1 MPYTQVANL
10 DFADIKAALKDYMR
24 AQSDFTDYD
33 FEGSAITTFIDV
45 LAYNTYYTAFNTNMV
60 VNEMFLDSATLR
72 DNVVSLAKQIGYRPR
87 SATAPKATLDFVV
100 NYQGSG
106 TSPDTLVLKQGTG
119 FVTNFDD
126 TLYQYV
132 VIEDQETPLV
142 NNTATYEGIDIFQ
155 GTLLTQSYTI
165 NTALKNQRFI
175 INNTGT
181 DVSTIRV
188 KVYKQQGDTS
198 FLTFNS
204 AENILNLD
212 GTSEV
217 YFVEEIEDENYE
229 IFFGDGVFGKKLENG
244 SFVEITYLTTSAD
257 TTNGAKTFSFSGLIH
272 DKINPSN
279 SFPYGTSV
287 TLVNASTGGA
297 NPESVSSIKKQAP
310 KSFATQD
317 RAVTADDYVSI
328 IKKVY
333 ASISD
338 IITFGGEEDNPPEF
352 GKVKIAIKPENAST
366 ISAYTKSEIVKALK
380 NYSVASVT
388 PVIVDPSILY
398 IELNSTVSFK
408 TSKTTLS
415 KAEIQSKV
423 IKAVEDYISSAE
435 TEKFNGKFRHSRF
448 ASVIDGADG
457 SINSNIT
464 NVTLRKDFYPTL
476 NSTYYYELCFVNAF
490 KDSCDASVMKSTGF
504 VVSEYPSFTVYLE
517 DDTFGK
523 IDLYRL
529 NSLTGEKVYL
539 KKGVGDI
546 NYSHGEIKL
555 YDLTIIKG
563 SFTDNK
569 IEIRVEPASRDVDA
583 VRELYLDVDIS
594 KSNFSAVPE

>member
-33 FEGSAITTFIDV
+33 FEGSAITTFLDV

-87 SATAPKATLDFVV
+87 SATAPKATVDFVV
-100 NYQGSG
+100 DYQGSG
-106 TSPDTLVLKQGTG
+106 VTPDTLVLKQGTG
-119 FVTNFDD
+119 FVTNYDD

-132 VIEDQETPLV
+132 VIEDQEAPLV
-142 NNTATYEGIDIFQ
+142 NNTATYEGIDIYQ

-181 DVSTIRV
+181 DVSSIRV

-198 FLTFNS
+198 FLTFSS

-229 IFFGDGVFGKKLENG
+229 IFFGDGVFGKKLDNG

-257 TTNGAKTFSFSGLIH
+257 TTNGAKTFNFSGLIH
-272 DKINPSN
+272 DKLNPSN

-352 GKVKIAIKPENAST
+352 GKVKIAIKPDNAST
-366 ISAYTKSEIVKALK
+366 ISSYTKNEIVKALK

-398 IELNSTVSFK
+398 IELNSTISFK

-415 KAEIQSKV
+415 KVEIQSKV
-423 IKAVEDYISSAE
+423 IKAVEDYIASAE
-435 TEKFNGKFRHSRF
+435 TEKFNGRFRHSRF

-464 NVTLRKDFYPTL
+464 NVTLRKDFYPIL
-476 NSTYYYELCFVNAF
+476 NSTYYYELCFVNEF

-546 NYSHGEIKL
+546 DYTHGEIKL

-563 SFTDNK
+563 SFNDNK

>member
-33 FEGSAITTFIDV
+33 FEGSAITTFLDV

-87 SATAPKATLDFVV
+87 SATAPKATVNFVV
-100 NYQGSG
+100 DYQGSG
-106 TSPDTLVLKQGTG
+106 VTPDTLVLKQGTG
-119 FVTNFDD
+119 FVTNYDD

-142 NNTATYEGIDIFQ
+142 NNTATYEGIDIYQ

-181 DVSTIRV
+181 DVSSIRV

-198 FLTFNS
+198 FLTFSS

-229 IFFGDGVFGKKLENG
+229 IFFGDGVFGKKLDNG

-279 SFPYGTSV
+279 SFPYNTSV
-287 TLVNASTGGA
+287 TIVNASTGGA

-366 ISAYTKSEIVKALK
+366 ISAYTKNEIVKALK

-398 IELNSTVSFK
+398 IELNSTISFK
-408 TSKTTLS
+408 TSKTTLTKS
-415 KAEIQSKV
+415 EIQSKA
-423 IKAVEDYISSAE
+423 IQAVEDYIASAE

-448 ASVIDGADG
+448 ASVIDGSDG

-464 NVTLRKDFYPTL
+464 NVTLRKDFYPIL
-476 NSTYYYELCFVNAF
+476 NSTYYYELCFVNEF

-546 NYSHGEIKL
+546 NYTHGEIKL

>member
-33 FEGSAITTFIDV
+33 FEGSAITTFLDV

-60 VNEMFLDSATLR
+60 VNEMFIDSATLR

-87 SATAPKATLDFVV
+87 SATAPKAIVDFVV
-100 NYQGSG
+100 NYQGGG
-106 TSPDTLVLKQGTG
+106 TPPDTLVLKQGTG
-119 FVTNFDD
+119 FVTNYDD

-132 VIEDQETPLV
+132 VIEDQEAPLV
-142 NNTATYEGIDIFQ
+142 NNTATYEGIDIYQ

-181 DVSTIRV
+181 DVSSIRV

-198 FLTFNS
+198 FLTFSS

-229 IFFGDGVFGKKLENG
+229 IFFGDGVFGKQLDNG

-279 SFPYGTSV
+279 SFPYNTSV

-352 GKVKIAIKPENAST
+352 GKVKIAIKPDNAST
-366 ISAYTKSEIVKALK
+366 ISSYTKNEIVKALK

-398 IELNSTVSFK
+398 IELNSTISFK

-457 SINSNIT
+457 SINSNLT
-464 NVTLRKDFYPTL
+464 NVTLRKDFYPIL
-476 NSTYYYELCFVNAF
+476 NSTYYYELCFVNEF

-546 NYSHGEIKL
+546 NYTHGEIKL

>member
-33 FEGSAITTFIDV
+33 FEGSAITTFLDV

-87 SATAPKATLDFVV
+87 SATAPKATVNFVV
-100 NYQGSG
+100 DYQGSG
-106 TSPDTLVLKQGTG
+106 VTPDTLVLKQGTG
-119 FVTNFDD
+119 FVTNYDD

-142 NNTATYEGIDIFQ
+142 NNTATYEGIDIYQ

-181 DVSTIRV
+181 DVSSIRV

-198 FLTFNS
+198 FLTFSS

-229 IFFGDGVFGKKLENG
+229 IFFGDGVFGKKLDNG

-279 SFPYGTSV
+279 SFPYNTSV
-287 TLVNASTGGA
+287 TIVNASTGGA
-297 NPESVSSIKKQAP
+297 IPESVSSIKKQAP

-366 ISAYTKSEIVKALK
+366 ISAYTKNEIVKALK

-398 IELNSTVSFK
+398 IELNSTISFK
-408 TSKTTLS
+408 TSKTTLTKS
-415 KAEIQSKV
+415 EIQSKA
-423 IKAVEDYISSAE
+423 IQAVEDYIASAE

-448 ASVIDGADG
+448 ASVIDGSDG

-464 NVTLRKDFYPTL
+464 NVTLRKDFYPIL
-476 NSTYYYELCFVNAF
+476 NSTYYYELCFVNEF

-546 NYSHGEIKL
+546 NYTHGEIKL

>member
-33 FEGSAITTFIDV
+33 FEGSAITTFLDV

-87 SATAPKATLDFVV
+87 SATAPKATV
-100 NYQGSG
+100 NLTVDYQGTG
-106 TSPDTLVLKQGTG
+106 ITPDTLVLKQGTG

-132 VIEDQETPLV
+132 VIEDQEAPLV
-142 NNTATYEGIDIFQ
+142 NNAAIYEGIDIYQ

-175 INNTGT
+175 INNVGT
-181 DVSTIRV
+181 DVSSIRI

-198 FLTFNS
+198 FLTFSS

-229 IFFGDGVFGKKLENG
+229 IFFGDGVFGKKLDNG

-257 TTNGAKTFSFSGLIH
+257 TTNGAKTFNFSGLIH
-272 DKINPSN
+272 DKLNPSN

-317 RAVTADDYVSI
+317 RAVTADDYISI

-352 GKVKIAIKPENAST
+352 GKVKIAIKPVNAST
-366 ISAYTKSEIVKALK
+366 ISSYTKNEIVKALK

-423 IKAVEDYISSAE
+423 IKAVEDYIASAE

-448 ASVIDGADG
+448 ASVIDGADS
-457 SINSNIT
+457 SISSNIT
-464 NVTLRKDFYPTL
+464 NVTLRKDFYPIL
-476 NSTYYYELCFVNAF
+476 NSTYYYELCFVNEF
-490 KDSCDASVMKSTGF
+490 KDSCDTSVMKSTGF

-546 NYSHGEIKL
+546 DYTHGEIKL

-563 SFTDNK
+563 SFNDNK

>member
-10 DFADIKAALKDYMR
+10 DFADIKAALKDYMK

-33 FEGSAITTFIDV
+33 FEGSAITTFLDV

-87 SATAPKATLDFVV
+87 SATAPKASIDFVV
-100 NYQGSG
+100 NYQGGG

-142 NNTATYEGIDIFQ
+142 NNTATYEGIDIYQ

-188 KVYKQQGDTS
+188 KVYKQQGDTA
-198 FLTFNS
+198 FLTFAS

-229 IFFGDGVFGKKLENG
+229 IFFGDGVFGKKLDNG

-257 TTNGAKTFSFSGLIH
+257 TTNGAKTFNFSGLIH

-279 SFPYGTSV
+279 SFPYNTSV

-297 NPESVSSIKKQAP
+297 GVESVSSIKKQAS
-310 KSFATQD
+310 KSFASQD
-317 RAVTADDYVSI
+317 RAVTSHDYVSI
-328 IKKVY
+328 VKKVY
-333 ASISD
+333 PSISD

-366 ISAYTKSEIVKALK
+366 ISAYTKNEIVKALK
-380 NYSVASVT
+380 NYAVASVT

-398 IELNSTVSFK
+398 IELVSTISYK

-415 KAEIQSKV
+415 KVEIQSKA

-435 TEKFNGKFRHSRF
+435 TEKFNGRFRHSKF
-448 ASVIDGADG
+448 ASVIYGADG
-457 SINSNIT
+457 AVTSNIT
-464 NVTLRKDFYPTL
+464 NVTLRKDFYPVL
-476 NSTYYYELCFVNAF
+476 NSTYYYELCFVNEF

-523 IDLYRL
+523 VDLYRL

-539 KKGVGDI
+539 KKSVGDI
-546 NYSHGEIKL
+546 DYTHGEIKL

>member
-1 MPYTQVANL
+1 
-10 DFADIKAALKDYMR
+10 MR

-33 FEGSAITTFIDV
+33 FEGSAITTFLDV

-87 SATAPKATLDFVV
+87 SATAPKATVDFVV
-100 NYQGSG
+100 DYQGSG
-106 TSPDTLVLKQGTG
+106 TTPDTLVLKQGTG
-119 FVTNFDD
+119 FVTNYDD

-142 NNTATYEGIDIFQ
+142 NNTATYEGIDIYQ
-155 GTLLTQSYTI
+155 GTLLTQSYII
-165 NTALKNQRFI
+165 NTALKNQRFV

-198 FLTFNS
+198 FLTFSS

-244 SFVEITYLTTSAD
+244 SYVEITYLTTSAD
-257 TTNGAKTFSFSGLIH
+257 TTNGARTFTFSGLIH

-352 GKVKIAIKPENAST
+352 GKVKIAIKPDNAST
-366 ISAYTKSEIVKALK
+366 ISSYTKNEIVKALRD
-380 NYSVASVT
+380 YSVASVT

-398 IELNSTVSFK
+398 IELNSTISYK

-423 IKAVEDYISSAE
+423 IKAVEDYIASAE

-448 ASVIDGADG
+448 ASVIDGADS
-457 SINSNIT
+457 SINSNLT
-464 NVTLRKDFYPTL
+464 NITLRKDFYPTL
-476 NSTYYYELCFVNAF
+476 NSTYYYELCFVNEF

-546 NYSHGEIKL
+546 NYTHGEIKL

-563 SFTDNK
+563 SFNDNK

>member
-1 MPYTQVANL
+1 M
-10 DFADIKAALKDYMR
+10 
-24 AQSDFTDYD
+24 
-33 FEGSAITTFIDV
+33 
-45 LAYNTYYTAFNTNMV
+45 
-60 VNEMFLDSATLR
+60 
-72 DNVVSLAKQIGYRPR
+72 
-87 SATAPKATLDFVV
+87 
-100 NYQGSG
+100 
-106 TSPDTLVLKQGTG
+106 
-119 FVTNFDD
+119 
-126 TLYQYV
+126 
-132 VIEDQETPLV
+132 
-142 NNTATYEGIDIFQ
+142 
-155 GTLLTQSYTI
+155 
-165 NTALKNQRFI
+165 
-175 INNTGT
+175 
-181 DVSTIRV
+181 
-188 KVYKQQGDTS
+188 
-198 FLTFNS
+198 
-204 AENILNLD
+204 
-212 GTSEV
+212 
-217 YFVEEIEDENYE
+217 
-229 IFFGDGVFGKKLENG
+229 
-244 SFVEITYLTTSAD
+244 
-257 TTNGAKTFSFSGLIH
+257 IH

-279 SFPYGTSV
+279 SFPYATSV

-297 NPESVSSIKKQAP
+297 NPESVSSIKKQAS

-352 GKVKIAIKPENAST
+352 GKVKIAIKPDNAST
-366 ISAYTKSEIVKALK
+366 ISSYTKNEIVKALR

-398 IELNSTVSFK
+398 IELNSTISYK

-423 IKAVEDYISSAE
+423 IKAVEDYIASAE

-457 SINSNIT
+457 SINSNLT
-464 NVTLRKDFYPTL
+464 NITLRKDFYPSL
-476 NSTYYYELCFVNAF
+476 NSTYYYELCFVNEF

-504 VVSEYPSFTVYLE
+504 VISEYPSFTVYLE

-546 NYSHGEIKL
+546 NYTHGEIKL

-563 SFTDNK
+563 SFNDNK

>member
-10 DFADIKAALKDYMR
+10 DFADIKTALKDYMR

-33 FEGSAITTFIDV
+33 FEGSAITTFLDV

-87 SATAPKATLDFVV
+87 SATAPKATVDFVV
-100 NYQGSG
+100 DYQGSG
-106 TSPDTLVLKQGTG
+106 TTPDTLVLKQGTG
-119 FVTNFDD
+119 FVTNYDD

-142 NNTATYEGIDIFQ
+142 NNTATYEGIDIYQ

-198 FLTFNS
+198 FLTFSS

-229 IFFGDGVFGKKLENG
+229 IFFGDGVFGKKLDNG
-244 SFVEITYLTTSAD
+244 SLVEITYLTTSAD
-257 TTNGAKTFSFSGLIH
+257 TTNGARTFNFSGLIH

-279 SFPYGTSV
+279 SFPYATSV

-352 GKVKIAIKPENAST
+352 GKVKIAIKPDNSST
-366 ISAYTKSEIVKALK
+366 ISSYTKNEIVKALR

-398 IELNSTVSFK
+398 IELNSTISYK

-423 IKAVEDYISSAE
+423 IKAVEDYIASSE

-457 SINSNIT
+457 SINSNLT
-464 NVTLRKDFYPTL
+464 NITLRKDFYPTL
-476 NSTYYYELCFVNAF
+476 NSTYYYELCFVNEF

-546 NYSHGEIKL
+546 NYTHGEIKL

-563 SFTDNK
+563 SFNDNK

>member
-10 DFADIKAALKDYMR
+10 DFADIKAALKDYMK

-33 FEGSAITTFIDV
+33 FEGSAITTFLDV

-87 SATAPKATLDFVV
+87 SATAPKASIDFVV
-100 NYQGSG
+100 NYQGGG

-142 NNTATYEGIDIFQ
+142 NNTATYEGIDIYQ

-188 KVYKQQGDTS
+188 KVYKQQGDTA
-198 FLTFNS
+198 FLTFAS

-229 IFFGDGVFGKKLENG
+229 IFFGDGVFGKKLDNG

-257 TTNGAKTFSFSGLIH
+257 TTNGAKTFNFSGLIH

-279 SFPYGTSV
+279 SFPYNTSV

-297 NPESVSSIKKQAP
+297 GVESVSSIKKQAS
-310 KSFATQD
+310 KSFASQD
-317 RAVTADDYVSI
+317 RAVTSDDYVSI
-328 IKKVY
+328 VKKVY
-333 ASISD
+333 PSISD

-366 ISAYTKSEIVKALK
+366 ISAYTKNEIVKALK
-380 NYSVASVT
+380 NYAVASVT

-398 IELNSTVSFK
+398 IELVSTISYK

-415 KAEIQSKV
+415 KVEIQSKA

-435 TEKFNGKFRHSRF
+435 TEKFNGRFRHSKF
-448 ASVIDGADG
+448 ASVIDGSDG
-457 SINSNIT
+457 AVTSNIT
-464 NVTLRKDFYPTL
+464 NVTLRKDFYPVL
-476 NSTYYYELCFVNAF
+476 NSTYYYELCFVNEF

-523 IDLYRL
+523 VDLYRL

-546 NYSHGEIKL
+546 DYTHGEIKL

>member
-1 MPYTQVANL
+1 MPYTQIANL
-10 DFADIKAALKDYMR
+10 DFADIKTALKDYMR

-33 FEGSAITTFIDV
+33 FEGSAITTFLDV

-60 VNEMFLDSATLR
+60 VKEMFLDSATLR

-87 SATAPKATLDFVV
+87 SATAPKATV
-100 NYQGSG
+100 NLTVDYQGTG
-106 TSPDTLVLKQGTG
+106 ITPDTLVLKQGTG
-119 FVTNFDD
+119 FVTNYDD

-132 VIEDQETPLV
+132 VIEDQEAPLV
-142 NNTATYEGIDIFQ
+142 NNAAIYEGIDIYQ

-175 INNTGT
+175 INNVGT
-181 DVSTIRV
+181 DVSSIRI

-198 FLTFNS
+198 FLTFSS

-229 IFFGDGVFGKKLENG
+229 IFFGDGVFGKKLDNG
-244 SFVEITYLTTSAD
+244 TYVEITYLTTSAD
-257 TTNGAKTFSFSGLIH
+257 ATNGAKTFNFSGLIN

-279 SFPYGTSV
+279 SFPYNTSV

-297 NPESVSSIKKQAP
+297 GVESVSSIKKQAP

-352 GKVKIAIKPENAST
+352 GKVKIAIKPDNAST
-366 ISAYTKSEIVKALK
+366 ISSYTKNEIVKALK

-423 IKAVEDYISSAE
+423 IKAVEDYIASAE

-464 NVTLRKDFYPTL
+464 NVTLRKDFYPIL
-476 NSTYYYELCFVNAF
+476 NSTYYYELCFVNEF
-490 KDSCDASVMKSTGF
+490 RDSCDASVMKSTGF

-546 NYSHGEIKL
+546 NYTHGEIKL

>member
-1 MPYTQVANL
+1 M
-10 DFADIKAALKDYMR
+10 
-24 AQSDFTDYD
+24 
-33 FEGSAITTFIDV
+33 
-45 LAYNTYYTAFNTNMV
+45 
-60 VNEMFLDSATLR
+60 
-72 DNVVSLAKQIGYRPR
+72 
-87 SATAPKATLDFVV
+87 
-100 NYQGSG
+100 
-106 TSPDTLVLKQGTG
+106 
-119 FVTNFDD
+119 
-126 TLYQYV
+126 
-132 VIEDQETPLV
+132 
-142 NNTATYEGIDIFQ
+142 
-155 GTLLTQSYTI
+155 
-165 NTALKNQRFI
+165 
-175 INNTGT
+175 
-181 DVSTIRV
+181 
-188 KVYKQQGDTS
+188 YKQAGDTS
-198 FLTFNS
+198 FLTFGS

-229 IFFGDGVFGKKLENG
+229 IFFGDGVFGKKLDNG
-244 SFVEITYLTTSAD
+244 TYVEITYLTTSAD
-257 TTNGAKTFSFSGLIH
+257 ATNGAKTFNFSGLIN

-279 SFPYGTSV
+279 SFPYNTSV

-297 NPESVSSIKKQAP
+297 GVESVSSIKKQAP

-352 GKVKIAIKPENAST
+352 GKVKIAIKPDNANT
-366 ISAYTKSEIVKALK
+366 ISAYTKNEIVKALK

-448 ASVIDGADG
+448 ASVIDGAYG

-464 NVTLRKDFYPTL
+464 NVTLRKDFYPIL
-476 NSTYYYELCFVNAF
+476 NSTYYYELCFVNEF
-490 KDSCDASVMKSTGF
+490 RDSCDASVMKSTGF

-546 NYSHGEIKL
+546 NYTHGEIKL

>member
-10 DFADIKAALKDYMR
+10 DFADIKAALKDYMK

-33 FEGSAITTFIDV
+33 FEGSAITTFLDV

-87 SATAPKATLDFVV
+87 SATAPKASIDFVV
-100 NYQGSG
+100 NYQGGG

-142 NNTATYEGIDIFQ
+142 NNTATYEGIDIYQ

-188 KVYKQQGDTS
+188 KVYKQQGDTA
-198 FLTFNS
+198 FLTFAS

-229 IFFGDGVFGKKLENG
+229 IFFGDGVFGKKLDNG

-257 TTNGAKTFSFSGLIH
+257 TTNGAKTFNFSGLIH

-279 SFPYGTSV
+279 SFPYATSV

-297 NPESVSSIKKQAP
+297 GVESVSSIKKQAS
-310 KSFATQD
+310 KSFASQD
-317 RAVTADDYVSI
+317 RAVTSDDYVSI
-328 IKKVY
+328 VKKVY
-333 ASISD
+333 PSISD

-366 ISAYTKSEIVKALK
+366 ISAYTKNEIVKALK
-380 NYSVASVT
+380 NYAVASVT

-398 IELNSTVSFK
+398 IELVSTISYK

-415 KAEIQSKV
+415 KVEIQSKA

-435 TEKFNGKFRHSRF
+435 TEKFNGRFRHSKF
-448 ASVIDGADG
+448 ASVIDGSDG
-457 SINSNIT
+457 AVTSNIT
-464 NVTLRKDFYPTL
+464 NVTLRKDFYPVL
-476 NSTYYYELCFVNAF
+476 NSTYYYELCFVNEF

-523 IDLYRL
+523 VDLYRL

-546 NYSHGEIKL
+546 DYTHGEIKL

>member
-33 FEGSAITTFIDV
+33 FEGSAITTFLDV

-87 SATAPKATLDFVV
+87 SATAPKAIVDFVV
-100 NYQGSG
+100 NYQGGG
-106 TSPDTLVLKQGTG
+106 TPPDTLVLKQGTG

-132 VIEDQETPLV
+132 VIEDQEAPLV

-155 GTLLTQSYTI
+155 GTLLTQSYI
-165 NTALKNQRFI
+165 VNTSLKNQRFI

-188 KVYKQQGDTS
+188 KVYKQAGDTS
-198 FLTFNS
+198 FLTFGS

-229 IFFGDGVFGKKLENG
+229 IFFGDGVFGKKLDNG
-244 SFVEITYLTTSAD
+244 TYVEITYLTTSAD
-257 TTNGAKTFSFSGLIH
+257 ATNGAKTFNFSGLIN

-279 SFPYGTSV
+279 SFPYNTSV

-297 NPESVSSIKKQAP
+297 GVESVSSIKKQAP

-352 GKVKIAIKPENAST
+352 GKVKIAIKPDNANT
-366 ISAYTKSEIVKALK
+366 ISAYTKNEIVKALK
-380 NYSVASVT
+380 NYTVASVT
-388 PVIVDPSILY
+388 PVIVDPSILF

-415 KAEIQSKV
+415 KSEIQSKV
-423 IKAVEDYISSAE
+423 IKAVEDYISSSE

-476 NSTYYYELCFVNAF
+476 NSTYYYELCFVNEF

-546 NYSHGEIKL
+546 NYTHGEIKL

>member
-33 FEGSAITTFIDV
+33 FEGSAITTFLDV

-87 SATAPKATLDFVV
+87 SATAPKATVDFVV
-100 NYQGSG
+100 DYQGSG
-106 TSPDTLVLKQGTG
+106 VTPDTLVLKQGTG
-119 FVTNFDD
+119 FVTNYDD

-132 VIEDQETPLV
+132 VIEDQEAPLV
-142 NNTATYEGIDIFQ
+142 NNTATYEGIDIYQ

-181 DVSTIRV
+181 DVSSIRV

-198 FLTFNS
+198 FLTFSS

-229 IFFGDGVFGKKLENG
+229 IFFGDGVFGKKLDNG

-257 TTNGAKTFSFSGLIH
+257 TTNGAKTFNFSGLIH
-272 DKINPSN
+272 DKLNPSN

-352 GKVKIAIKPENAST
+352 GKVKIAIKPDNAST
-366 ISAYTKSEIVKALK
+366 ISSYTKNEIVKALK

-398 IELNSTVSFK
+398 IELNSTISFK

-415 KAEIQSKV
+415 KVEIQSKV
-423 IKAVEDYISSAE
+423 IKAVEDYIASAE
-435 TEKFNGKFRHSRF
+435 TEKFNGRFRHSRF

-464 NVTLRKDFYPTL
+464 NVTLRKDFYPIL
-476 NSTYYYELCFVNAF
+476 NSTYYYELCFVNEF

-546 NYSHGEIKL
+546 DYTHGEIKL

>member
-33 FEGSAITTFIDV
+33 FEGSAITTFLDV

-87 SATAPKATLDFVV
+87 SATAPKATVDFVV
-100 NYQGSG
+100 DYQGSG
-106 TSPDTLVLKQGTG
+106 TTPDTLVLKQGTG
-119 FVTNFDD
+119 FVTNYDD

-132 VIEDQETPLV
+132 VIEDQEAPLV
-142 NNTATYEGIDIFQ
+142 NNTATYEGIDIYQ
-155 GTLLTQSYTI
+155 GTLLTQSYII
-165 NTALKNQRFI
+165 NTALKNQRFV

-198 FLTFNS
+198 FLTFSS

-229 IFFGDGVFGKKLENG
+229 IFFGDGVFGKKLDNG

-257 TTNGAKTFSFSGLIH
+257 TTNGARTFNFSGLIH

-352 GKVKIAIKPENAST
+352 GKVKIAIKPDNAST
-366 ISAYTKSEIVKALK
+366 ISSYTKNEIVKALR

-398 IELNSTVSFK
+398 IELNSTISYK

-423 IKAVEDYISSAE
+423 IKAVEDYIASAE

-457 SINSNIT
+457 SINSNLT
-464 NVTLRKDFYPTL
+464 NITLRKDFYPAL
-476 NSTYYYELCFVNAF
+476 NSTYYYELCFVNEF
-490 KDSCDASVMKSTGF
+490 KDSCDVSVMKSTGF

-546 NYSHGEIKL
+546 NYTHGEIKL

-563 SFTDNK
+563 SFNDNK

>member
-10 DFADIKAALKDYMR
+10 DFADIKAALKDYMK

-33 FEGSAITTFIDV
+33 FEGSAITTFLDV

-87 SATAPKATLDFVV
+87 SATAPKASIDFVV
-100 NYQGSG
+100 NYQGGG

-142 NNTATYEGIDIFQ
+142 NNTATYEGIDIYQ

-188 KVYKQQGDTS
+188 KVYKQQGDTA
-198 FLTFNS
+198 FLTFAS

-229 IFFGDGVFGKKLENG
+229 IFFGDGVFGKKLDNG
-244 SFVEITYLTTSAD
+244 SFVEITYLTASAD
-257 TTNGAKTFSFSGLIH
+257 TTNGAKTFNFSGLIH

-279 SFPYGTSV
+279 SFPYNTSV

-297 NPESVSSIKKQAP
+297 GVESVSSIKKQAS
-310 KSFATQD
+310 KSFASQD
-317 RAVTADDYVSI
+317 RAVTSDDYVSI
-328 IKKVY
+328 VKKVY
-333 ASISD
+333 PSISD

-366 ISAYTKSEIVKALK
+366 ISAYTKNEIVKALK
-380 NYSVASVT
+380 NYTVASVT

-398 IELNSTVSFK
+398 IELVSTISYK

-415 KAEIQSKV
+415 KVEIQSKA

-435 TEKFNGKFRHSRF
+435 TEKFNGRFRHSKF
-448 ASVIDGADG
+448 ASVIDGSDG
-457 SINSNIT
+457 AVTSNIT
-464 NVTLRKDFYPTL
+464 NVTLRKDFYPVL
-476 NSTYYYELCFVNAF
+476 NSTYYYELCFVNEF

-523 IDLYRL
+523 VDLYRL

-546 NYSHGEIKL
+546 DYTHGEIKL

>member
-33 FEGSAITTFIDV
+33 FEGSAITTFLDV

-87 SATAPKATLDFVV
+87 SATAPKATVNFVV
-100 NYQGSG
+100 DYQGSG
-106 TSPDTLVLKQGTG
+106 VTPDTLVLKQGTG
-119 FVTNFDD
+119 FVTNYDD

-132 VIEDQETPLV
+132 VIEDQEAPLV
-142 NNTATYEGIDIFQ
+142 NNTATYEGIDIYQ

-181 DVSTIRV
+181 DVSSIRV

-198 FLTFNS
+198 FLTFSS

-229 IFFGDGVFGKKLENG
+229 IFFGDGVFGKKLDNG

-257 TTNGAKTFSFSGLIH
+257 TTNGAKTFNFSGLIH
-272 DKINPSN
+272 DKLNPSN

-352 GKVKIAIKPENAST
+352 GKVKIAIKPDNAST
-366 ISAYTKSEIVKALK
+366 ISSYTKNEIVKALK

-398 IELNSTVSFK
+398 IELNSTISFK

-415 KAEIQSKV
+415 KVEIQSKV
-423 IKAVEDYISSAE
+423 IKAVEDYIASAE
-435 TEKFNGKFRHSRF
+435 TEKFNGRFRHSRF

-464 NVTLRKDFYPTL
+464 NVTLRKDFYPIL
-476 NSTYYYELCFVNAF
+476 NSTYYYELCFVNEF

-546 NYSHGEIKL
+546 DYTHGEIKL

-563 SFTDNK
+563 SFNDNK

>member
-10 DFADIKAALKDYMR
+10 DFADIKAALKDYMK

-33 FEGSAITTFIDV
+33 FEGSAITTFLDV

-87 SATAPKATLDFVV
+87 SATAPKASIDFVV
-100 NYQGSG
+100 NYQGGG

-142 NNTATYEGIDIFQ
+142 NNTATYEGIDIYQ

-188 KVYKQQGDTS
+188 KVYKQQGDTA
-198 FLTFNS
+198 FLTFAS

-229 IFFGDGVFGKKLENG
+229 IFFGDGVFGKKLDNG

-257 TTNGAKTFSFSGLIH
+257 TTNGAKTFNFSGLIH

-279 SFPYGTSV
+279 SFPYNTSV

-297 NPESVSSIKKQAP
+297 GVESVSSIKKQAS
-310 KSFATQD
+310 KSFASQD
-317 RAVTADDYVSI
+317 RAVTSDDYVSI
-328 IKKVY
+328 VKKVY
-333 ASISD
+333 PSISD

-366 ISAYTKSEIVKALK
+366 ISAYTKNEIVKALK
-380 NYSVASVT
+380 NYAVASVT

-398 IELNSTVSFK
+398 IELVSTISYK

-415 KAEIQSKV
+415 KVEIQSKA

-435 TEKFNGKFRHSRF
+435 TEKFNGRFRHSKF
-448 ASVIDGADG
+448 ASVIDGSDG
-457 SINSNIT
+457 AVTSNIT
-464 NVTLRKDFYPTL
+464 NVTLRKDFYPVL
-476 NSTYYYELCFVNAF
+476 NSTYYYELCFVNEF

-523 IDLYRL
+523 VDLYRL

-539 KKGVGDI
+539 KKSVGDI
-546 NYSHGEIKL
+546 DYTHGEIKL

>member
-33 FEGSAITTFIDV
+33 FEGSAITTFLDV

-87 SATAPKATLDFVV
+87 SATAPKATVNFVV
-100 NYQGSG
+100 DYQGSG
-106 TSPDTLVLKQGTG
+106 VTPDTLVLKQGTG
-119 FVTNFDD
+119 FVTNYDD

-132 VIEDQETPLV
+132 VIEDQEAPLV
-142 NNTATYEGIDIFQ
+142 NNTATYEGIDIYQ

-181 DVSTIRV
+181 DVSSIRV
-188 KVYKQQGDTS
+188 KVYKQKGDTS
-198 FLTFNS
+198 FLTFSS

-229 IFFGDGVFGKKLENG
+229 IFFGDGVFGKQLDNG

-279 SFPYGTSV
+279 SFPYNTSV

-352 GKVKIAIKPENAST
+352 GKVKIAIKPDNAST
-366 ISAYTKSEIVKALK
+366 ISSYTKNEIVKALK

-398 IELNSTVSFK
+398 IELNSTISFK

-464 NVTLRKDFYPTL
+464 NVTLRKDFYPIL
-476 NSTYYYELCFVNAF
+476 NSTYYYELCFVNEF

-517 DDTFGK
+517 DDTLGK

-546 NYSHGEIKL
+546 DYTHGEIKL

>member
-33 FEGSAITTFIDV
+33 FEGSAITTFLDV

-87 SATAPKATLDFVV
+87 SATAPKATVDFVV
-100 NYQGSG
+100 DYQGSG
-106 TSPDTLVLKQGTG
+106 TTPDTLVLKQGTG
-119 FVTNFDD
+119 FVTNYDD

-142 NNTATYEGIDIFQ
+142 NNTATYEGIDIYQ
-155 GTLLTQSYTI
+155 GTLLTQSYII
-165 NTALKNQRFI
+165 NTALKNQRFV

-198 FLTFNS
+198 FLTFSS

-229 IFFGDGVFGKKLENG
+229 IFFGDGVFGKKLDNG

-257 TTNGAKTFSFSGLIH
+257 TTNGARTFNFSGLIH

-352 GKVKIAIKPENAST
+352 GKVKIAIKPDNAST
-366 ISAYTKSEIVKALK
+366 ISSYTKNEIVKALRD
-380 NYSVASVT
+380 YSVASVT

-398 IELNSTVSFK
+398 IELNSTISYK

-423 IKAVEDYISSAE
+423 IKAVEDYIASAE

-448 ASVIDGADG
+448 ASVIDGADS
-457 SINSNIT
+457 SINSNLT
-464 NVTLRKDFYPTL
+464 NITLRKDFYPTL
-476 NSTYYYELCFVNAF
+476 NSTYYYELCFVNEF

-546 NYSHGEIKL
+546 NYTHGEIKL

-563 SFTDNK
+563 SFNDNK

>member
-10 DFADIKAALKDYMR
+10 DFADIKTALKDYMR

-33 FEGSAITTFIDV
+33 FEGSAITTFLDV

-87 SATAPKATLDFVV
+87 SATAPKATVDFVV
-100 NYQGSG
+100 DYQGSG
-106 TSPDTLVLKQGTG
+106 TTPDTLVLKQGTG
-119 FVTNFDD
+119 FVTNYDD

-142 NNTATYEGIDIFQ
+142 NNTATYEGIDIYQ

-198 FLTFNS
+198 FLTFSS

-229 IFFGDGVFGKKLENG
+229 IFFGDGVFGKKLDNG
-244 SFVEITYLTTSAD
+244 SLVEITYLTTSAD
-257 TTNGAKTFSFSGLIH
+257 TTNGARTFNFSGLIH

-279 SFPYGTSV
+279 SFPYATSV

-352 GKVKIAIKPENAST
+352 GKVKIAIKPDNAST
-366 ISAYTKSEIVKALK
+366 ISSYTKNEIVKALR

-398 IELNSTVSFK
+398 IELNSTISYK

-423 IKAVEDYISSAE
+423 IKAVEDYIASSE

-457 SINSNIT
+457 SINSNLT
-464 NVTLRKDFYPTL
+464 NITLRKDFYPTL
-476 NSTYYYELCFVNAF
+476 NSTYYYELCFVNEF

-546 NYSHGEIKL
+546 NYTHGEIKL

-563 SFTDNK
+563 SFNDNK

>member
-10 DFADIKAALKDYMR
+10 DFADIKAALKDYMK

-33 FEGSAITTFIDV
+33 FEGSAITTFLDV

-87 SATAPKATLDFVV
+87 SATAPKASIDFVV
-100 NYQGSG
+100 NYQGGG

-142 NNTATYEGIDIFQ
+142 NNTATYEGIDIYQ

-188 KVYKQQGDTS
+188 KVYKQQGDTA
-198 FLTFNS
+198 FLTFAS

-229 IFFGDGVFGKKLENG
+229 IFFGDGVFGKKLDNG

-257 TTNGAKTFSFSGLIH
+257 TTNGAKTFNFSGLIH

-279 SFPYGTSV
+279 SFPYNTSV

-297 NPESVSSIKKQAP
+297 GVESVSSIKKQAS
-310 KSFATQD
+310 KSFASQD
-317 RAVTADDYVSI
+317 RAVTSDDYVSI
-328 IKKVY
+328 VKKVY
-333 ASISD
+333 PSISD

-366 ISAYTKSEIVKALK
+366 ISAYTKNEIVKALK
-380 NYSVASVT
+380 NYAVASVT

-398 IELNSTVSFK
+398 IELVSTISYK

-415 KAEIQSKV
+415 KVEIQSKA

-435 TEKFNGKFRHSRF
+435 TEKFNGRFRHSKF

-457 SINSNIT
+457 AVTSNIT
-464 NVTLRKDFYPTL
+464 NVTLRKDFYPVL
-476 NSTYYYELCFVNAF
+476 NSTYYYELCFVNEF

-523 IDLYRL
+523 VDLYRL

-546 NYSHGEIKL
+546 DYTHGEIKL

>member
-33 FEGSAITTFIDV
+33 FEGSAITTFLDV

-87 SATAPKATLDFVV
+87 SATAPKATV
-100 NYQGSG
+100 NLTVDYQGTG
-106 TSPDTLVLKQGTG
+106 ITPDTLVLKQGTG
-119 FVTNFDD
+119 FVTNYDD

-132 VIEDQETPLV
+132 VIEDQEAPLV
-142 NNTATYEGIDIFQ
+142 NNAAIYEGIDIYQ

-175 INNTGT
+175 INNVGT
-181 DVSTIRV
+181 DVSSIRI

-198 FLTFNS
+198 FLTFSS

-229 IFFGDGVFGKKLENG
+229 IFFGDGVFGKKLDNG

-257 TTNGAKTFSFSGLIH
+257 TTNGAKTFNFSGLIH
-272 DKINPSN
+272 DKLNPSN

-317 RAVTADDYVSI
+317 RAVTADDYISI

-352 GKVKIAIKPENAST
+352 GKVKIAIKPDNANT
-366 ISAYTKSEIVKALK
+366 ISAYTKNEIVKALK
-380 NYSVASVT
+380 NYTVASVT
-388 PVIVDPSILY
+388 PVIVDPSILF

-415 KAEIQSKV
+415 KSEIQSKV
-423 IKAVEDYISSAE
+423 IKAVEDYISSSE

-476 NSTYYYELCFVNAF
+476 NSTYYYELCFVNEF

-546 NYSHGEIKL
+546 NYTHGEIKL

-563 SFTDNK
+563 SFNDNK

>member
-33 FEGSAITTFIDV
+33 FEGSAITTFLDV

-87 SATAPKATLDFVV
+87 SATAPKATVDFVV
-100 NYQGSG
+100 DYQGSG
-106 TSPDTLVLKQGTG
+106 VTPDTLVLKQGTG
-119 FVTNFDD
+119 FVTNYDD

-132 VIEDQETPLV
+132 VIEDQEAPLV
-142 NNTATYEGIDIFQ
+142 NNTATYEGIDIYQ

-181 DVSTIRV
+181 DVSSIRV

-198 FLTFNS
+198 FLTFSS

-229 IFFGDGVFGKKLENG
+229 IFFGDGVFGKKLDNG

-257 TTNGAKTFSFSGLIH
+257 TTNGAKTFNFSGLIH
-272 DKINPSN
+272 DKLNPSN

-352 GKVKIAIKPENAST
+352 GKVKIAIKPDNAST
-366 ISAYTKSEIVKALK
+366 ISSYTKNEIVKALK

-415 KAEIQSKV
+415 KVEIQSKV
-423 IKAVEDYISSAE
+423 IKAVEDYIASAE
-435 TEKFNGKFRHSRF
+435 TEKFNGRFRHSRF

-464 NVTLRKDFYPTL
+464 NVTLRKDFYPIL
-476 NSTYYYELCFVNAF
+476 NSTYYYELCFVNEF

-546 NYSHGEIKL
+546 DYTHGEIKL

-563 SFTDNK
+563 SFNDNK

>member
-33 FEGSAITTFIDV
+33 FEGSAITTFLDV

-87 SATAPKATLDFVV
+87 SATAPKATVDFVV
-100 NYQGSG
+100 DYQGSG
-106 TSPDTLVLKQGTG
+106 TTPDTLVLKQGTG

-198 FLTFNS
+198 FLTFSS
-204 AENILNLD
+204 ADNILNLD

-257 TTNGAKTFSFSGLIH
+257 TTNGARTFNFSGLIH

-279 SFPYGTSV
+279 SFPYATSV

-366 ISAYTKSEIVKALK
+366 ISAFTKNEIVKALK
-380 NYSVASVT
+380 NYTVASVT

-398 IELNSTVSFK
+398 IELNSTISFK
-408 TSKTTLS
+408 TSKTTLT

-546 NYSHGEIKL
+546 NYTHGEIKL

>member
-33 FEGSAITTFIDV
+33 FEGSAITTFLDV

-60 VNEMFLDSATLR
+60 VNEMFIDSATLR

-87 SATAPKATLDFVV
+87 SATAPKAIVDFVV
-100 NYQGSG
+100 NYQGGG
-106 TSPDTLVLKQGTG
+106 TPPDTLVLKQGTG
-119 FVTNFDD
+119 FVTNYDD

-132 VIEDQETPLV
+132 VIEDQEAPLV
-142 NNTATYEGIDIFQ
+142 NNTATYEGIDIYQ

-181 DVSTIRV
+181 DVSSIRV
-188 KVYKQQGDTS
+188 KVYKQKGDTS
-198 FLTFNS
+198 FLTFSS

-229 IFFGDGVFGKKLENG
+229 IFFGDGVFGKKLDNG
-244 SFVEITYLTTSAD
+244 TYVEITYLTTSAD
-257 TTNGAKTFSFSGLIH
+257 ATNGAKTFNFSGLIN

-279 SFPYGTSV
+279 SFPYNTSV

-297 NPESVSSIKKQAP
+297 GVESVSSIKKQAP

-352 GKVKIAIKPENAST
+352 GKVKIAIKPDNAST
-366 ISAYTKSEIVKALK
+366 ISSYTKNEIVKALK

-398 IELNSTVSFK
+398 IELNSTISFK

-464 NVTLRKDFYPTL
+464 NVTLRKDFYPIL
-476 NSTYYYELCFVNAF
+476 NSTYYYELCFVNEF
-490 KDSCDASVMKSTGF
+490 RDSCDASVMKSTGF

-546 NYSHGEIKL
+546 NYTHGEIKL

>member
-33 FEGSAITTFIDV
+33 FEGSAITTFLDV

-87 SATAPKATLDFVV
+87 SATAPKATV
-100 NYQGSG
+100 NLAVDYQGSG
-106 TSPDTLVLKQGTG
+106 VTPDTLVLKQGTG
-119 FVTNFDD
+119 FVTNYDD

-142 NNTATYEGIDIFQ
+142 NNTATYEGIDIYQ
-155 GTLLTQSYTI
+155 GTLLTQSYII
-165 NTALKNQRFI
+165 NTALKNQRFV

-198 FLTFNS
+198 FLTFSS

-244 SFVEITYLTTSAD
+244 SYVEITYLTTSAD
-257 TTNGAKTFSFSGLIH
+257 TTNGARTFTFSGLIH

-366 ISAYTKSEIVKALK
+366 ISAFTKNEIVKALK
-380 NYSVASVT
+380 NYTVASVT

-398 IELNSTVSFK
+398 IELNSTISFK

-423 IKAVEDYISSAE
+423 IKAVEDYIASAE

-448 ASVIDGADG
+448 ASVIDGADS
-457 SINSNIT
+457 SINSNLT
-464 NVTLRKDFYPTL
+464 NITLRKDFYPTL
-476 NSTYYYELCFVNAF
+476 NSTYYYELCFVNEF

-546 NYSHGEIKL
+546 NYTHGEIKL

-563 SFTDNK
+563 SFNDNK

>member
-33 FEGSAITTFIDV
+33 FEGSAITTFLDV

-87 SATAPKATLDFVV
+87 SATAPKATVDFVV
-100 NYQGSG
+100 DYQGSG
-106 TSPDTLVLKQGTG
+106 TTPDTLVLKQGTG
-119 FVTNFDD
+119 FVTNYDD

-142 NNTATYEGIDIFQ
+142 NNTATYEGIDIYQ
-155 GTLLTQSYTI
+155 GTLLTQSYII
-165 NTALKNQRFI
+165 NTALKNQRFV

-198 FLTFNS
+198 FLTFSS

-244 SFVEITYLTTSAD
+244 SYVEITYLTTSAD
-257 TTNGAKTFSFSGLIH
+257 TTNGARTFTFSGLIH

-352 GKVKIAIKPENAST
+352 GKVKIAIKPDNAST
-366 ISAYTKSEIVKALK
+366 ISAYTKNEIVKALRD
-380 NYSVASVT
+380 YSVASVT

-398 IELNSTVSFK
+398 IELNSTISYK

-423 IKAVEDYISSAE
+423 IKAVEDYIASAE

-448 ASVIDGADG
+448 ASVIDGADS
-457 SINSNIT
+457 SINSNLT
-464 NVTLRKDFYPTL
+464 NITLRKDFYPTL
-476 NSTYYYELCFVNAF
+476 NSTYYYELCFVNEF

-546 NYSHGEIKL
+546 DYTHGEIKL

-563 SFTDNK
+563 SFNDNK

>member
-33 FEGSAITTFIDV
+33 FEGSAITTFLDV

-87 SATAPKATLDFVV
+87 SATAPKATV
-100 NYQGSG
+100 NFTVDYQGG
-106 TSPDTLVLKQGTG
+106 GASPDTLVLKQGTG

-198 FLTFNS
+198 FLTFGS
-204 AENILNLD
+204 ADNILNLD

-279 SFPYGTSV
+279 SFPYATSV

-366 ISAYTKSEIVKALK
+366 ISAFTKNEIVKALK
-380 NYSVASVT
+380 NYTVASVT

-398 IELNSTVSFK
+398 IELNSTISFK

-457 SINSNIT
+457 SINSNLT
-464 NVTLRKDFYPTL
+464 NVTLRKDFYPAL

-546 NYSHGEIKL
+546 NYTHGEIKL

>member
-33 FEGSAITTFIDV
+33 FEGSAITTFLDV

-60 VNEMFLDSATLR
+60 VNEMFIDSATLR

-87 SATAPKATLDFVV
+87 SATAPKAIVDFVV
-100 NYQGSG
+100 NYHGGG
-106 TSPDTLVLKQGTG
+106 TPPDTLVLKQGTG
-119 FVTNFDD
+119 FVTNYDD

-132 VIEDQETPLV
+132 VIEDQEAPLV
-142 NNTATYEGIDIFQ
+142 NNTATYEGIDIYQ

-198 FLTFNS
+198 FLTFSS
-204 AENILNLD
+204 ADNILNLD

-229 IFFGDGVFGKKLENG
+229 IFFGDGVFGKKLDNG
-244 SFVEITYLTTSAD
+244 TYVEITYLTTSAD
-257 TTNGAKTFSFSGLIH
+257 ATNGAKTFNFSGLIN

-279 SFPYGTSV
+279 SFPYNTSV

-297 NPESVSSIKKQAP
+297 GVESVSSIKKQAP

-352 GKVKIAIKPENAST
+352 GKVKIAIKPDNAST
-366 ISAYTKSEIVKALK
+366 ISSYTKNEIVKALK

-398 IELNSTVSFK
+398 IELNSTISFK

-464 NVTLRKDFYPTL
+464 NVTLRKDFYPIL
-476 NSTYYYELCFVNAF
+476 NSTYYYELCFVNEF
-490 KDSCDASVMKSTGF
+490 RDSCDASVMKSTGF

-546 NYSHGEIKL
+546 NYTHGEIKL

>member
-1 MPYTQVANL
+1 MPYTQIANL
-10 DFADIKAALKDYMR
+10 DFADIKTALKDYMR

-33 FEGSAITTFIDV
+33 FEGSAITTFLDV

-60 VNEMFLDSATLR
+60 VNEMFIDSATLR

-87 SATAPKATLDFVV
+87 SATAPKAIVDFVV
-100 NYQGSG
+100 NYQGGG
-106 TSPDTLVLKQGTG
+106 TPPDTLVLKQGTG
-119 FVTNFDD
+119 FVTNYDD

-132 VIEDQETPLV
+132 VIEDQEAPLV
-142 NNTATYEGIDIFQ
+142 NNTATYEGIDIYQ

-175 INNTGT
+175 INNSGT
-181 DVSTIRV
+181 DVSSIRV

-198 FLTFNS
+198 FLTFSS

-229 IFFGDGVFGKKLENG
+229 IFFGDGVFGKKLDNG
-244 SFVEITYLTTSAD
+244 TYVEITYLTTSAGA
-257 TTNGAKTFSFSGLIH
+257 TNGAKTFNFSGLIN

-279 SFPYGTSV
+279 SFPYNTSV

-297 NPESVSSIKKQAP
+297 SVESVSSIKKQAP

-352 GKVKIAIKPENAST
+352 GKVKIAIKPDNAST
-366 ISAYTKSEIVKALK
+366 ISSYTKNEIVKALK

-398 IELNSTVSFK
+398 IELNSTISFK

-464 NVTLRKDFYPTL
+464 NVTLRKDFYPIL
-476 NSTYYYELCFVNAF
+476 NSTYYYELCFVNEF

-546 NYSHGEIKL
+546 NYTHGEIKL

>member
-33 FEGSAITTFIDV
+33 FEGSAITTFLDV

-87 SATAPKATLDFVV
+87 SATAPKATVNFVV
-100 NYQGSG
+100 DYQGSG
-106 TSPDTLVLKQGTG
+106 VTPDTLVLKQGTG
-119 FVTNFDD
+119 FVTNYDD

-142 NNTATYEGIDIFQ
+142 NNTATYEGIDIYQ

-181 DVSTIRV
+181 DVSSIRV

-198 FLTFNS
+198 FLTFSS

-229 IFFGDGVFGKKLENG
+229 IFFGDGVFGKKLDNG

-279 SFPYGTSV
+279 SFPYNTSV
-287 TLVNASTGGA
+287 TVVNASTGGA

-366 ISAYTKSEIVKALK
+366 ISAYTKNEIVKALK

-398 IELNSTVSFK
+398 IELNSTISFK
-408 TSKTTLS
+408 TSKTTLTKS
-415 KAEIQSKV
+415 EIQSKA
-423 IKAVEDYISSAE
+423 IQAVEDYIASAE

-448 ASVIDGADG
+448 ASVIDGSDG

-464 NVTLRKDFYPTL
+464 NVTLRKDFYPIL
-476 NSTYYYELCFVNAF
+476 NSTYYYELCFVNEF

-546 NYSHGEIKL
+546 NYTHGEIKL

>member
-10 DFADIKAALKDYMR
+10 DFADIKTALKDYMR

-33 FEGSAITTFIDV
+33 FEGSAITTFLDV

-87 SATAPKATLDFVV
+87 SATAPKATVDFVV
-100 NYQGSG
+100 DYQGSG
-106 TSPDTLVLKQGTG
+106 TTPDTLVLKQGTG
-119 FVTNFDD
+119 FVTNYDD

-142 NNTATYEGIDIFQ
+142 NNTATYEGIDIYQ

-198 FLTFNS
+198 FLTFSS

-229 IFFGDGVFGKKLENG
+229 IFFGDGVFGKKLDNG
-244 SFVEITYLTTSAD
+244 TYVEITYLTTSAD
-257 TTNGAKTFSFSGLIH
+257 ATNGAKTFNFSGLIN

-279 SFPYGTSV
+279 SFPYNTSV

-297 NPESVSSIKKQAP
+297 GVESVSSIKKQAP

-352 GKVKIAIKPENAST
+352 GKVKIAIKPDNAST
-366 ISAYTKSEIVKALK
+366 ISSYTKNEIVKALK

-398 IELNSTVSFK
+398 IELNSTISFK

-457 SINSNIT
+457 SINSNLT
-464 NVTLRKDFYPTL
+464 NITLRKDFYPTL
-476 NSTYYYELCFVNAF
+476 NSTYYYELCFVNEF

-546 NYSHGEIKL
+546 NYTHGEIKL